1 MGKYKNFVYDI
12 NIQDVHP
19 KINRQN
25 HLMYNATLNN
35 DFDSYP
41 SQEEYKAMMQKT
53 GQKNYAYAGG
63 VAKPGASFVKMLNTQ
78 NSNTLGVSG
87 RSYSQNQVERY
98 ANSIINNN
106 VENINNNTVNDNPI
120 LNQKITTLNT
130 NNDFANNSIGSN
142 MTNTNTINASLINEN
157 NNNYINQTNN
167 NLVQENNNTVNYN
180 QYKNAEAELI

>member
-1 MGKYKNFVYDI
+1 
-12 NIQDVHP
+12 
-19 KINRQN
+19 
-25 HLMYNATLNN
+25 MYNATLNN

-78 NSNTLGVSG
+78 NSNSLGVSG

-98 ANSIINNN
+98 ANSIMNNNN
-106 VENINNNTVNDNPI
+106 VNNNIVNNEIPI
-120 LNQKITTLNT
+120 INKTTTLT
-130 NNDFANNSIGSN
+130 NNNNDMINSNYNFNNEYANNMNNS
-142 MTNTNTINASLINEN
+142 NTINTTLINEN
-157 NNNYINQTNN
+157 NNNNNLYQTNN
-167 NLVQENNNTVNYN
+167 NIIQEENNNNNAYTN